1 MKIERLAFWELYPD
15 LFGWSRWFVYIMA
28 TVAMGI
34 FAFGIFQRIRLW
46 RQGKN
51 TPTSRLF
58 PIPER
63 LKALLFY
70 GFLQIKIIR
79 KTFAGIFHSIVFWG
93 FAILFVGTSL
103 TFLDEDFYRIVTG
116 HKFIQGPFY
125 VGFSWLLDLAGFV
138 AVFGIGMALWRRY
151 LKKSDLLDDRKEDS
165 VFLLLILG
173 ILITGFLSEGLRIS
187 HQMPRFEIYSSPVGY
202 AVAMIFSGLG
212 QSGKT
217 GFHALFWF
225 SHLFLALGFIAYLPY
240 SKGLHIL
247 SGWFNVYS
255 ANLEEKG
262 ELPPIPKMMER
273 MEAGEDVEM
282 GYKTDTDLTWKERL
296 MLDACT
302 RCGRCQDVCPAYNTG
317 KELNPKQVIQDVRS
331 LMLTKWKNPQTDKCL
346 LQAECGENG
355 AVTSGVLWSCTN
367 CAACMEACPVL
378 VEHVPLIV
386 QMRRELAMEF
396 DDTTPEG
403 RKLFKNMDV
412 NANPWGMAPT
422 DRAAWTE
429 GLDVPTVMDNPDF
442 EYLFFVGC
450 LGCYDPRS
458 IQIAK
463 ALVKIFKAA
472 DVNFAILGEMELC
485 CGDPI
490 RRLGNEASFQ
500 AIVGMTRE
508 MLDESELKIRKVITM
523 CPHCFNTL
531 AHEYKDFG
539 LDWEVVHHAEFLDR
553 LIQNGELQLDSSR
566 PMTATVHDS
575 CFLGRY
581 NDLYD
586 EPRRIAQACGAQII
600 ETVNRKENG
609 FCCGG
614 GGGRTWLEEEV
625 ERVDDKINVARVT
638 QLAQTGA
645 DAFISACPY
654 CMMMFDE
661 GTKLTNIH
669 PEDMLWNRYSEKAQ
683 EKSGEG
689 ELDLFELVELMDI
702 AELVAQRLVEKD
714 KSG

>member
-1 MKIERLAFWELYPD
+1 MLIERLPFWEMYPEM
-15 LFGWSRWFVYIMA
+15 FGWSRWFVYFLA
-28 TVAMGI
+28 AVAMGI
-34 FAFGIFQRIRLW
+34 FGYGVYLRIRLW
-46 RQGKN
+46 KQGKK
-51 TPTSRLF
+51 TPTERLF

-63 LKALLFY
+63 IKGLLVY

-103 TFLDEDFYRIVTG
+103 TFLDEDFYRLITG
-116 HKFIQGPFY
+116 HKFIQGVFY
-125 VGFSWLLDLAGFV
+125 IGFSWLLDLAGLLV
-138 AVFGIGMALWRRY
+138 MIGIAMAIWRRY
-151 LKKSDLLDDRKEDS
+151 LQKSELLDNRKEDS
-165 VFLLLILG
+165 VFLLLILS
-173 ILITGFLSEGLRIS
+173 ILVTGFLSEGLRIS
-187 HQMPRFEIYSSPVGY
+187 HQMPQFEVYSSPVGY
-202 AVAMIFSGLG
+202 AIAMIFSDLG
-212 QSGKT
+212 ESGKA

-225 SHLFLALGFIAYLPY
+225 CHMFLALGFIAYLPY
-240 SKGLHIL
+240 SKGLHII

-255 ANLEEKG
+255 RNLEQKG
-262 ELPPIPKMMER
+262 QLPSIPKMLER
-273 MEAGEDVEM
+273 MEADEDVEM
-282 GYKTDTDLTWKERL
+282 GYKSDTDLTWKERL

-317 KELNPKQVIQDVRS
+317 KDLNPKTVIQDVRS
-331 LMLTKWKNPQTDKCL
+331 LMLAKWKDPQSEECL
-346 LQAECGENG
+346 LQGECGEKG
-355 AVTSGVLWSCTN
+355 SIASDVLWSCTN
-367 CAACMEACPVL
+367 CMACMEACPVL
-378 VEHVPLIV
+378 IEHVPLIV

-396 DDTTPEG
+396 DDTTAEG

-422 DRAAWTE
+422 ERASWTE

-458 IQIAK
+458 INIAK

-472 DVNFAILGEMELC
+472 KINFAILGEMELC

-508 MLDESELKIRKVITM
+508 MIEDAELKIRKVITM

-531 AHEYKDFG
+531 SHEYKEFG
-539 LDWEVVHHAEFLDR
+539 LDWEVVHHSEFLDR
-553 LIQNGELQLDSSR
+553 LIQNGELGLDTSL
-566 PMTATVHDS
+566 PKTATIHDS

-581 NDLYD
+581 NDQYD

-600 ETVNRKENG
+600 EVENSRENG

-614 GGGRTWLEEEV
+614 GGGLTWLEEKV
-625 ERVDDKINVARVT
+625 EKVEDKINVERVT

-645 DAFISACPY
+645 DTFVSACPY

-661 GTKLTNIH
+661 GTKLKNVR
-669 PEDMLWNRYSEKAQ
+669 PDGVLWNIYSEKTR
-683 EKSGEG
+683 EKSKDEA
-689 ELDLFELVELMDI
+689 LDLFELVELKDI
-702 AELVAQRLVEKD
+702 AELVAERLLEK
-714 KSG
+714 